1 MIINKLLTIIREEA
15 ILAFAGFHAGPL
27 SWSNW
32 NLEMLVFVE
41 GEQPENPE
49 SKERTNNNLNPH
61 MAPANNNLNPYM
73 APGRN
78 QTRASDISGR

>member
-1 MIINKLLTIIREEA
+1 MIINILLTIIREEA
-15 ILAFAGFHAGPL
+15 TSAFAGFLAGPL

-41 GEQPENPE
+41 GEKPENPENPE
-49 SKERTNNNLNPH
+49 SKARTNNNLNPH
-61 MAPANNNLNPYM
+61 M